1 MNHKLELLELLEKI
15 PAEKLPEAVNAIR
28 LLLDPT
34 PEVSTL
40 KTQAAH
46 SDQALHELLTAMIGS
61 VTNSLYDLS
70 TENER
75 AGAKILANRLDFSR
89 MKILE
94 SWDTYRKKRP
104 ID

>member
-1 MNHKLELLELLEKI
+1 MNHKLELLELLDKL

-28 LLLDPT
+28 SLLDSNPEATTQT
-34 PEVSTL
+34 P
-40 KTQAAH
+40 QAAH

-61 VTNSLYDLS
+61 ITNSLYDLS

-94 SWDTYRKKRP
+94 SWDSYRKKRSVE
-104 ID
+104 